1 MGDMAD
7 SKPPAW
13 LKPMNKAVMAVQ
25 KLGVVTGPVRV
36 LTVPGRKS
44 GEPRSTPATP
54 FALEDRLYVVGG
66 YPRADWVL
74 NARAAGAGTVTR
86 GRKSERVA
94 FVELTAEQARPVLR
108 AFPAKVPRGVGFF
121 KRSGLVQRGSADEF
135 EALAGRCA
143 VFRLDAVP
151 TPLS

>member
-1 MGDMAD
+1 MSDP
-7 SKPPAW
+7 KPPAW
-13 LKPMNKAVMAVQ
+13 LKTMNKALIAMQ
-25 KLGVVTGPVRV
+25 SLGIATGPVRV

-54 FALEDRLYVVGG
+54 FTLDDGLYVVGG

-74 NARAAGAGTVTR
+74 NAD
-86 GRKSERVA
+86 E
-94 FVELTAEQARPVLR
+94 ARPVLGACPDR
-108 AFPAKVPRGVGFF
+108 VPRGVGFF
-121 KRSGLVQRGSADEF
+121 KRSGLVRQGTADEF

-151 TPLS
+151 AS

>member
-1 MGDMAD
+1 MTDP
-7 SKPPAW
+7 KPPAW
-13 LKPMNKAVMAVQ
+13 LKPMNKVMMAMQ
-25 KLGVVTGPVRV
+25 KAGIVAGPVRV

-54 FALEDRLYVVGG
+54 FTLHDDLYVVGG
-66 YPRADWVL
+66 FPKADWVL

-86 GRKSERVA
+86 GRKAQRVS

-108 AFPAKVPRGVGFF
+108 AFPDKVPAGVGFF
-121 KRSGLVQRGSADEF
+121 KRSGLVKQGSADEF

-143 VFRLDAVP
+143 VFRLEP
-151 TPLS
+151 N